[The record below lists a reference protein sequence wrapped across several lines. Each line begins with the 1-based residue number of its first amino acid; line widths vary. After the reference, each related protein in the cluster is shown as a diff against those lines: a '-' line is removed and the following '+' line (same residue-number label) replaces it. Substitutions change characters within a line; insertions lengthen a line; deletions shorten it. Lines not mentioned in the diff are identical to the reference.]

1 MKAHKILVIIIF
13 LFYSINSFSQ
23 RKTIVEKRY
32 IFVLDITKS
41 MCGYG
46 GSPDIL
52 DEVVSQLIEAINNI
66 NDPYAE
72 IYLSTFQDEIINA
85 VSVTGNDSGKKE
97 LVSFLKGIKC
107 NELEIT
113 YTNIYSAWNDFENQ
127 LDDKKMN
134 IVFLLTDGEH
144 NSKKISK
151 DSLLD
156 KIKQWNNKSKEYSNG
171 AYVFFV
177 ELTDEAIDPQIRN
190 ATEGV
195 NNLQII
201 NGIEFFILEIKD
213 SYQIV
218 NIDEE
223 MSIKIDL
230 LKNYWKDKYN
240 NIKINLNIDSQYF
253 RLDKTEL
260 KISDL
265 PSIIKLVPKGDI
277 TSIKRNLNTE
287 SLAMLSL
294 SYDEKKYPQV
304 KLLDKLINVQINN
317 KKEKVLYLEVVE

>member
-1 MKAHKILVIIIF
+1 M
-13 LFYSINSFSQ
+13 
-23 RKTIVEKRY
+23 
-32 IFVLDITKS
+32 
-41 MCGYG
+41 
-46 GSPDIL
+46 
-52 DEVVSQLIEAINNI
+52 
-66 NDPYAE
+66 
-72 IYLSTFQDEIINA
+72 
-85 VSVTGNDSGKKE
+85 
-97 LVSFLKGIKC
+97 
-107 NELEIT
+107 
-113 YTNIYSAWNDFENQ
+113 
-127 LDDKKMN
+127 
-134 IVFLLTDGEH
+134 
-144 NSKKISK
+144 
-151 DSLLD
+151 
-156 KIKQWNNKSKEYSNG
+156 EYSNG